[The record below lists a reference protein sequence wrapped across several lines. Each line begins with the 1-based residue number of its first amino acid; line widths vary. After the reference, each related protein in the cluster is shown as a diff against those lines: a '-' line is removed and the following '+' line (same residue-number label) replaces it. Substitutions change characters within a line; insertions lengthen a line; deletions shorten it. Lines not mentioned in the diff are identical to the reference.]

1 MNDMLLL
8 PIRPALHRAINAIE
22 AFYKLSTWPWS
33 ADWDGETLVFGRA
46 EFLPEEFAE
55 LWGSEERETLEA
67 LARLVWESAVIRK
80 ETTVWF
86 IRNFSPEA
94 SLIFLLCA
102 VSGVVLGKILERDL
116 SESQFHRLTSVM
128 AQLTNS
134 PLFIS
139 ETPEDDSFA
148 ERLGLAR
155 WGQGAE
161 VGICDW
167 ALTPDELLA
176 AQESGLR
183 VIGPGETPP
192 ESE

>member
-1 MNDMLLL
+1 MSDLLLL
-8 PIRPALHRAINAIE
+8 PIRPLLHRAINAIE
-22 AFYKLSTWPWS
+22 AFYKLSSWPWS

-46 EFLPEEFAE
+46 EFLPEELME
-55 LWGSEERETLEA
+55 LYGSDARATLEA
-67 LARLVWESAVIRK
+67 LARQVWEAAVTGN

-94 SLIFLLCA
+94 SILFLLCA
-102 VSGVVLGKILERDL
+102 VSDVPLGKILDREL
-116 SESQFHRLTSVM
+116 SEAQFHRLTSVM
-128 AQLTNS
+128 ARLTNS
-134 PLFIS
+134 PLFVS
-139 ETPEDDSFA
+139 ETPEDDSFG

-167 ALTPDELLA
+167 VLSEEELNAALK
-176 AQESGLR
+176 SGLR
-183 VIGPGETPP
+183 VLAPSELP

>member
-1 MNDMLLL
+1 MSDLLLL
-8 PIRPALHRAINAIE
+8 PIRPVLHRAINAIE
-22 AFYKLSTWPWS
+22 AFYKLSSWPWS
-33 ADWDGETLVFGRA
+33 ADWDGEELVFGRA
-46 EFLPEEFAE
+46 EFLPEELME
-55 LWGSEERETLEA
+55 LYGSDARATLEA
-67 LARLVWESAVIRK
+67 LARQVWEAAVTGN

-94 SLIFLLCA
+94 SILFLLCA
-102 VSGVVLGKILERDL
+102 VSDVPLGKILDREL
-116 SESQFHRLTSVM
+116 SEAQFHRLTSVM
-128 AQLTNS
+128 ARLTNS

-139 ETPEDDSFA
+139 ETPEDDSFG

-167 ALTPDELLA
+167 VLSEEELNAALR
-176 AQESGLR
+176 SGLR
-183 VIGPGETPP
+183 VLAPSELP

>member
-1 MNDMLLL
+1 MSDLLLL
-8 PIRPALHRAINAIE
+8 PIRPVLHRAINAIE
-22 AFYKLSTWPWS
+22 AFYKLSSWPWS
-33 ADWDGETLVFGRA
+33 ADWDGEELVFGRA
-46 EFLPEEFAE
+46 EFLPEELME
-55 LWGSEERETLEA
+55 LYGSDARATLEA
-67 LARLVWESAVIRK
+67 LARQVWEAAVTGN

-94 SLIFLLCA
+94 SILLLLCA
-102 VSGVVLGKILERDL
+102 VSDVPLGKILDREL
-116 SESQFHRLTSVM
+116 SEAQFHRLTSVM
-128 AQLTNS
+128 ARLTNS

-139 ETPEDDSFA
+139 ETPEDDSFG

-167 ALTPDELLA
+167 VLSEEELSAALK
-176 AQESGLR
+176 SGLR
-183 VIGPGETPP
+183 VLAPSELP